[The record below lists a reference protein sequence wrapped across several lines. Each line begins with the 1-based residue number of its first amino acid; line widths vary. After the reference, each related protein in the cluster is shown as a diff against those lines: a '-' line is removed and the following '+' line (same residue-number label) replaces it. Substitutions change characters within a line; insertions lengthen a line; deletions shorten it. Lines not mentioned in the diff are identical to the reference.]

1 MESLNLDQNQNLV
14 LNNESVRDLIY
25 EVRGQQVMLDVDLAS
40 IYGYTTKAFNQQVKN
55 NKEKFDADFMFQL
68 TREEYV
74 EILRS
79 KNLTLRFQHGKFSK
93 YLPFVF
99 TEQGI
104 YMLMTVLKGP
114 LAIKQSKFL
123 IRLFKEMKDY
133 IVGNKA
139 LIGNKELLQI
149 YHQTVKNTADI
160 VSIKESMISKCDI
173 NAIISNFT
181 STLAQSEY
189 LIFNGQT
196 IEALLAYKEIYSL
209 ATTSIYIIDN
219 YIGIKTLVLLKDIN
233 PSVNVI
239 IFTDNIGNILHL
251 CEYND
256 FIKEYPN
263 VKIKFI
269 ATKGIFH
276 DRYIVID
283 YNTPNEV
290 IYHCGASSKDAGNR
304 VTSITKLEY
313 TSLYH
318 SLIDMLLLN
327 PEKKLNK
334 PKQV

>member
-1 MESLNLDQNQNLV
+1 MESLNLNQNQIVNS
-14 LNNESVRDLIY
+14 ESVRDLIY

-55 NKEKFDADFMFQL
+55 NKEKFDDDFMFQL

-99 TEQGI
+99 TEQGV
-104 YMLMTVLKGP
+104 YMLMTVLKGS
-114 LAIKQSKFL
+114 LAIEQSKLL

-133 IVGNKA
+133 IAENKA

-160 VSIKESMISKCDI
+160 VSIKESMVSKCDI
-173 NAIISNFT
+173 NSIICNFT
-181 STLAQSEY
+181 KSLAQSEY

-209 ATTSIYIIDN
+209 ATNSIYIIDN
-219 YIGIKTLVLLKDIN
+219 YIGIKTLVHLKDIN
-233 PSVNVI
+233 SNVNII
-239 IFTDNIGNILHL
+239 IFTDNVGNLLHL
-251 CEYND
+251 CEYQD

-263 VKIKFI
+263 VNIKFI
-269 ATKGIFH
+269 TTKGIFH

-283 YNTPNEV
+283 YNTSNEV
-290 IYHCGASSKDAGNR
+290 IYHCGASSKDAGNK

-313 TSLYH
+313 SSMYH
-318 SLIDMLLLN
+318 SLIDNLLLN
-327 PEKKLNK
+327 PEKKLH
-334 PKQV
+334 